1 MKALAGALFGVLAC
15 ATAAFGAGDDCAVAS
30 HLVQA
35 DAGLPRVAQ
44 AIAKTKSLT
53 IVVAGTT
60 SSSLPG
66 PEGVKLAYPARLQFA
81 LQKKLPD
88 IAVKVVPY
96 VTPRT
101 TAASQAEN
109 FPKILKSDHPALV
122 IWQTGTFDAM
132 QGIGPDAF
140 QTTLEQG
147 VATLRE
153 GGADVIFVNM
163 QYSPRTDAVLASQA
177 YAEAIRWAAIG
188 AGINVFDR
196 QGIMRHWSELGT
208 FDLLAATKSLDTASQ
223 VHNCIGLLLA
233 DLVGDAV
240 KMSETESKE
249 TK

>member
-1 MKALAGALFGVLAC
+1 MKALAGALFAILAL
-15 ATAAFGAGDDCAVAS
+15 ATTASGAGDACGVAA
-30 HLVQA
+30 HLVHI
-35 DAGLPRVAQ
+35 DAGLPHVAE
-44 AIAKTKSLT
+44 AIKAHTLT
-53 IVVAGTT
+53 VAVAGTT

-66 PEGVKLAYPARLQFA
+66 SAGPSLAYPARLQFA

-88 IAVKVVPY
+88 VTVKVVPY

-101 TAASQAEN
+101 TAAAQAET
-109 FPKILKSDHPALV
+109 FPKILKADHPALV

-140 QTTLEQG
+140 QTSVEQG
-147 VATLRE
+147 IEALRD
-153 GGADVIFVNM
+153 GGADVVLVNM

-196 QGIMRHWSELGT
+196 QAIMRHWSELGT
-208 FDLLAATKSLDTASQ
+208 FDLTAATKSLDTASQ
-223 VHNCIGLLLA
+223 VHDCIGALLA
-233 DLVGDAV
+233 DLVVDAT

-249 TK
+249 IK